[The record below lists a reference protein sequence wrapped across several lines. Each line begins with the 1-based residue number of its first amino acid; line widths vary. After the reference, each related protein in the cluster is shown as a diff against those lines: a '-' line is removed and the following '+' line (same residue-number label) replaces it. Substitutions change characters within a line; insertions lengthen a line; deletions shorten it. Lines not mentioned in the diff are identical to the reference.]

1 MPGAQIPARPAFDTG
16 LDEQSRWDV
25 AFYLLTLAHPGAS
38 PRGLELA
45 RAALVPTNYRDLAAL
60 SDEQLRAR
68 LAAAGLS
75 QAQQEEA
82 LAALRA
88 GPFSETIAAG
98 AQGLSQA
105 RQEIQKAAARA
116 HAGDRAGARRG
127 LIGAYLDHFAPLQR
141 SEERRV

>member
-1 MPGAQIPARPAFDTG
+1 MPAFDTG

-68 LAAAGLS
+68 LAAARLS
-75 QAQQEEA
+75 QAGHEEA
-82 LAALRA
+82 LAAPRA
-88 GPFSETIAAG
+88 RPLSEPIAAG
-98 AQGLSQA
+98 ENGLSRA
-105 RQEIQKAAARA
+105 RQEI
-116 HAGDRAGARRG
+116 
-127 LIGAYLDHFAPLQR
+127 
-141 SEERRV
+141 